1 MLHEK
6 LLQQQLA
13 SSEQSTDSQ
22 PVFNTLPPHII
33 TTLDNMA
40 YGIAQKEEIDSFE
53 VKSRLVENINNLPKQ
68 DVSYLVNQMT
78 MLIEKSVHENATIDD
93 KTVEKD
99 FVTFLIRLFY

>member
-13 SSEQSTDSQ
+13 SASQSSAS

-33 TTLDNMA
+33 TTLDNMS
-40 YGIAQKEEIDSFE
+40 YGIARKEGIDSFE
-53 VKSRLVENINNLPKQ
+53 VKQRLVQNINTLTGQ
-68 DVSYLVNQMT
+68 DVNYLVEQMT
-78 MLIEKSVHENATIDD
+78 MLIEKSVHDNETIDD

>member
-1 MLHEK
+1 VLHEK

-13 SSEQSTDSQ
+13 AAEKNTNQA
-22 PVFNTLPPHII
+22 VFNTLPPHII

-53 VKSRLVENINNLPKQ
+53 VKQRLVENINKLTPQ
-68 DVSYLVNQMT
+68 DVSYLTNQMSE
-78 MLIEKSVHENATIDD
+78 LIEKSVHHDETIDD

>member
-1 MLHEK
+1 VLHEQ

-13 SSEQSTDSQ
+13 SAQEVK

-40 YGIAQKEEIDSFE
+40 YGIAQKEEVDSLE
-53 VKSRLVENINNLPKQ
+53 VKQRLVQNINRLTEQ
-68 DVSYLVNQMT
+68 DVVYLINQMT
-78 MLIEKSVHENATIDD
+78 LLIEKSVHHNETIDD

-99 FVTFLIRLFY
+99 FVTFLIKLFY

>member
-6 LLQQQLA
+6 LLEQQLA
-13 SSEQSTDSQ
+13 SAQNNNS
-22 PVFNTLPPHII
+22 PIFNTLPPHII

-40 YGIAQKEEIDSFE
+40 YGIAQKEEIDSLE
-53 VKSRLVENINNLPKQ
+53 VKQRLVKNINILSQ
-68 DVSYLVNQMT
+68 EDVNYLVNQLT
-78 MLIEKSVHENATIDD
+78 MLIEKSVHHNETIDD

>member
-13 SSEQSTDSQ
+13 AAQQSAST

-40 YGIAQKEEIDSFE
+40 YGIAQKEEVDSLE
-53 VKSRLVENINNLPKQ
+53 VKQRLVKNINSLMDK
-68 DVSYLVNQMT
+68 DVTYLVNQLT
-78 MLIEKSVHENATIDD
+78 MLIEKSVHHNETIDD
-93 KTVEKD
+93 KTVEKE

>member
-13 SSEQSTDSQ
+13 SAQQSSAS
-22 PVFNTLPPHII
+22 PIFNTLPPHII

-40 YGIAQKEEIDSFE
+40 FGISQKESIDSFE
-53 VKSRLVENINNLPKQ
+53 VKQRLVKNINTLSPQ
-68 DVSYLVNQMT
+68 DVSYLVDQLT
-78 MLIEKSVHENATIDD
+78 MLIEKSVHENETIDD

>member
-1 MLHEK
+1 LLHEK

-13 SSEQSTDSQ
+13 SSEQKKSQ

-53 VKSRLVENINNLPKQ
+53 VKSRLVENMNRLTKQ
-68 DVSYLVNQMT
+68 DVSYLVEQMT
-78 MLIEKSVHENATIDD
+78 ILIEKSVHENTTIDD

>member
-1 MLHEK
+1 LLHEK

-13 SSEQSTDSQ
+13 SSEQKKSQ

-53 VKSRLVENINNLPKQ
+53 VKSRLVESINRLTKQ
-68 DVSYLVNQMT
+68 DVSYLVEQMT
-78 MLIEKSVHENATIDD
+78 ILTEKSVHENATIDD